1 MRLKEVTYCGAM
13 VAVIALLGIIPP
25 FPLPG
30 LPVPISL
37 QTTGIMLAGSL
48 LGKKLGTISV
58 LIFLLM
64 VSLGL
69 PLLTGFRGGF
79 AVFLGPTAG
88 YLFSWPICAFLIG
101 WLVEKLP
108 ITAVFWRFLVANLL
122 GGMVVMNLIG
132 LLGLVLLQNLPLAH
146 AFWGSLIF
154 YPGDALKAVV
164 VAMVTQQL
172 AGRIKL

>member
-58 LIFLLM
+58 LIFFTNGFPR
-64 VSLGL
+64 VAAIDGL
-69 PLLTGFRGGF
+69 SRRFCG
-79 AVFLGPTAG
+79 
-88 YLFSWPICAFLIG
+88 FSWTDG
-101 WLVEKLP
+101 WLFV
-108 ITAVFWRFLVANLL
+108 
-122 GGMVVMNLIG
+122 
-132 LLGLVLLQNLPLAH
+132 
-146 AFWGSLIF
+146 
-154 YPGDALKAVV
+154 
-164 VAMVTQQL
+164 
-172 AGRIKL
+172 